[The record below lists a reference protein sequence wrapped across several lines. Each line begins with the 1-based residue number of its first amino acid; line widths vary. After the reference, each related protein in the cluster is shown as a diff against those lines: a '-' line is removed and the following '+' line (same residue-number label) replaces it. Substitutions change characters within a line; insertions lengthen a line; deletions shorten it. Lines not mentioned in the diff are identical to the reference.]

1 MRTARMVPVLLP
13 VMAGVAGLVTA
24 CSSPSSSTPAPSP
37 AGFGS
42 PGTAPPTAAGLA
54 SCPTGGLRITVD
66 ASQADG
72 AAGSTYYPLDFTN
85 TSAAPCALY
94 GYPGVSLVTAAAA
107 DGAQIGAAAA
117 RNPEFGP
124 AQVRLEPGGQAHAWL
139 QVAAAGNYP
148 ASTCQP
154 ATAHGLR
161 VYPPGQTEP
170 GYVRQDFPACAGD
183 GARLLTIMPVRGG
196 KAVAGTTP

>member
-1 MRTARMVPVLLP
+1 M
-13 VMAGVAGLVTA
+13 MAVAGLVTA
-24 CSSPSSSTPAPSP
+24 CSSTSSSTPAP

-42 PGTAPPTAAGLA
+42 PSAVPPTASGLA
-54 SCPTGGLRITVD
+54 SCQTRGLRITVD
-66 ASQADG
+66 DGQADG

-85 TSAAPCALY
+85 TSAATCALY
-94 GYPGVSLVTAAAA
+94 GYPGVSLVAAAAA

-124 AQVRLEPGGQAHAWL
+124 AEVRLEPGGEAHAWL

-161 VYPPGQTEP
+161 VYPPGQTEA

-183 GARLLTIMPVRGG
+183 GAQLLTIMPVRSG
-196 KAVAGTTP
+196 KAITGTTP